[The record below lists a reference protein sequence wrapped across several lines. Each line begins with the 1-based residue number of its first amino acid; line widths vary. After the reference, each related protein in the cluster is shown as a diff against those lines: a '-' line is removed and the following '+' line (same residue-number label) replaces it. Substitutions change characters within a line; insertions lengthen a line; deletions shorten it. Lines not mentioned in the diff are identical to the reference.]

1 MNFFARL
8 RRNVSV
14 EGNLYNAKELFG
26 DLLKEN
32 EQQTFLDNPEF
43 YDIET
48 KTLKLGNLCVRDIK
62 NNSAPNVKMGGELHT
77 TYCALAHLSNTLEKS
92 LVTKLHYNID
102 KIYNFLRRD
111 LMLDNRRK
119 FHSLMETILS
129 YDDPA
134 NTMNIIVN
142 FIEDSDNVDEIEV
155 ALDRFRRS
163 EKISGYEIDTFLRL
177 IKSTGHQEYE
187 KSFYGEH
194 FQKHTTRLTLKYRT
208 EQENLSMLKRVEDVI
223 DGNYTVDKAVS
234 ILYKNIE
241 ENYSPKEMVKA
252 DLKCIK
258 DVYNEKGDV
267 VINNGDYLEVK
278 KIDYAADSYLSE
290 FMSMYKISGL
300 PDYAKE
306 PNYIKV
312 YNQIIDGLYE
322 KFSSR
327 GDIIEDIKQNFAGI
341 IYDDKIFISKDDIEL
356 YWSNKGRNPC
366 SKDHRL
372 SIRYRLKNKNTI
384 GYVYEGGEVLKE
396 KPVTVSLSSE
406 KILCPTTKSRV
417 KESYNLNQIA
427 DLLLEG
433 RKEDILKKYGID
445 KETTDVINYFS
456 DKDPS
461 GNNKYLEWM
470 FKNWAGLGKNRDY
483 SPLVNEVVDVIE
495 LFHENIQRI
504 KNKDINSYSFLKLKE
519 TVKEAEEKRKMSE
532 LKKEAKKQKTVIYDD
547 DRWLVVSPHSWKA
560 SCYYGAGTKW
570 CVTSK
575 DTANHWNNYSKN
587 STFFYVIDKTKT
599 KKDRYYKVAYR
610 QLKRDGKFELWDAE
624 DMEFSSNI
632 LGSFGRD
639 WFDELPEELKNKAL
653 VYHKEK
659 YPEVINLP
667 EWVDGDYGAQ
677 ALVNHLNTADII
689 RTDGYHY
696 GLAVYEVDGERWCS
710 AEDSDVEYA
719 LNEYYS
725 NYSDE
730 ELIEYY
736 DEEGYYL
743 YMDDQEEFIDNEV
756 DSYISDL
763 SEEEI
768 LEITGIDSDIERIE
782 GEIEKLRNE
791 LNDTDGEDEER
802 VEDLEFQ
809 IEELSDELDQTRYD
823 AKDTLESDYR
833 DDWVRCLS
841 DGVVSCLVHDKG
853 WYRNAVELYESG
865 NVYLEKEDLIDSFA
879 SSYGYEQIAQYGW
892 EEEMDNDGDYFT
904 VFQID

>member
-1 MNFFARL
+1 MNFYSKL
-8 RRNVSV
+8 RRTIVK
-14 EGNLYNAKELFG
+14 EGNVYSAKSLFSG
-26 DLLKEN
+26 LIKE
-32 EQQTFLDNPEF
+32 EIGKIDIDNPEF

-48 KTLKLGNLCVRDIK
+48 KTLKLGNLCADNIKKGLEPDITI
-62 NNSAPNVKMGGELHT
+62 GGTLYT
-77 TYCALAHLSNTLEKS
+77 TYCALAHLSNILEPS
-92 LVTKLHYNID
+92 LVTKFHYNID
-102 KIYNFLRRD
+102 KLYNFLRRD

-119 FHSLMETILS
+119 FHGLMKTILS

-134 NTMNIIVN
+134 NTINIIVD
-142 FIEDSDNVDEIEV
+142 FIDGTESVDEIEV
-155 ALDRFRRS
+155 ALDRFRKS
-163 EKISGYEIDTFLRL
+163 KDIGGEDIDKFLRY
-177 IKSTGHQEYE
+177 IKTTGHQEYE

-194 FQKHTTRLTLKYRT
+194 FEKHTTRLTLKYKT
-208 EQENLSMLKRVEDVI
+208 EQENLSILKRVEDVI
-223 DGNYTVDKAVS
+223 DGKYTVDKAVS

-241 ENYSPKEMVKA
+241 ENYSPEEMVKA

-258 DVYNEKGDV
+258 DVYDEKGDV
-267 VINNGDYLEVK
+267 VINNGDFLEVK

-306 PNYIKV
+306 PNYVKV

-341 IYDDKIFISKDDIEL
+341 IYDDKIFINKDDIEL

-396 KPVTVSLSSE
+396 KSVTISLSSE
-406 KILCPTTKSRV
+406 RILCPITKSRV
-417 KESYNLNQIA
+417 KESYSLNKIS

-445 KETTDVINYFS
+445 EETTDVINYFS

-483 SPLVNEVVDVIE
+483 SPLDKEVVDVIE
-495 LFHENIQRI
+495 LFHKNVQRI

-532 LKKEAKKQKTVIYDD
+532 LKKEVKKQKTVIYDD

-570 CVTSK
+570 CVTAK
-575 DTANHWNNYSKN
+575 DTPNHWNTYSKN

-599 KKDRYYKVAYR
+599 KKNKYYKVAYR
-610 QLKRDGKFELWDAE
+610 QLKREGKFELWDAE
-624 DMEFSSNI
+624 DMEFSHKQ
-632 LGSFGRD
+632 FGRE

-653 VYHKEK
+653 IYHKEK
-659 YPEVINLP
+659 YPKMVNVP
-667 EWVDGDYGAQ
+667 EWIEDDYPAQ
-677 ALVNHLNTADII
+677 ALVNHLETTGISKTNRD
-689 RTDGYHY
+689 HY
-696 GLAVYEVDGERWCS
+696 GLDVYEVDGENWCS
-710 AEDSDVEYA
+710 AMESDVEDAVY
-719 LNEYYS
+719 EYFS

-736 DEEGYYL
+736 DEEGYYI
-743 YMDDQEEFIDNEV
+743 YMSDQEEFIDNEV
-756 DSYISDL
+756 DSYISGL

-768 LEITGIDSDIERIE
+768 LEITGIDSDVERIE
-782 GEIEKLRNE
+782 GEIEKLRDE
-791 LNDTDGEDEER
+791 LNDDDGEDEER

-809 IEELSDELDQTRYD
+809 IEELSDELEQTRYD
-823 AKDTLESDYR
+823 AKDSLESDYR
-833 DDWVRCLS
+833 DDWERCLN

-853 WYRNAVELYESG
+853 WYRSAVDLYNSG
-865 NVYLEKEDLIDSFA
+865 FAYLEKDDLINSQV
-879 SSYGYEQIAQYGW
+879 GYNDYEVLAPYGW
-892 EEEMDNDGDYFT
+892 EEEMDDDDDYYV
-904 VFQID
+904 VFKID